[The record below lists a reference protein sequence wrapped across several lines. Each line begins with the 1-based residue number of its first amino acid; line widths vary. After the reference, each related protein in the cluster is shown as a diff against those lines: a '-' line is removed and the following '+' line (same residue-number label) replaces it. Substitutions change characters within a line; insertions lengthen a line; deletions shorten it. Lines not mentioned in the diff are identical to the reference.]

1 MATVNRKYFG
11 PRALGAVVR
20 MLLGFDRRIAEAETA
35 VGKAVEDA
43 EARMNES
50 VAAASE
56 ATTTATE
63 IAGEAAGGERVRT
76 EAENGR
82 VAAESG
88 RVESEEE
95 RRRNEQSRLEAE
107 RSRAAGEADRIE
119 GELERAAN
127 ERARVSTES
136 TRESKETARQSAEA
150 TRQENETKRVEAEV
164 SREQAENERKVAESG
179 RATEFESWKTEI
191 DGKAD
196 RSELKEYAK
205 RTEVTQGLD
214 AKQDKL
220 STTTDLHITDDN
232 TIGLTEAAKLNV
244 FIDRWNVK
252 CIKPEWG
259 RYDPDN
265 APDPQH
271 PFFLND
277 LWLTYEEAVRVD
289 AVSTWAF
296 KKVLSGMNGLIAG
309 DLNAR
314 TVMPIGMVY
323 GDGHSIYSFAQGNLT
338 IETVRLWYDNTPH
351 ISNMSWAF
359 NFCFKLKSII
369 GDLRMTSSTAGLAVQ
384 APFGLCREL
393 EDVHILE
400 LQQDLVIKDSPK
412 LSYDS
417 VHYMVMKA
425 VNKKAIVITVHADVY
440 AKLTGDTTNEAA
452 AALTA
457 EELAQ
462 WQQVCLDAN
471 ARNIAF
477 ASV

>member
-11 PRALGAVVR
+11 PRALVAVVK
-20 MLLGFDRRIAEAETA
+20 MLLGFDRRIAAAETA

-56 ATTTATE
+56 ATAAATE
-63 IAGEAAGGERVRT
+63 IAGEAAGGERMRA
-76 EAENGR
+76 EAESGR
-82 VAAESG
+82 EAAESG

-127 ERARVSTES
+127 ERARVSAES
-136 TRESKETARQSAEA
+136 TRESKETARQSAET
-150 TRQENETKRVEAEV
+150 TRQENETKRVEAEA

-179 RATEFESWKTEI
+179 RATEFESWKSEI

-214 AKQDKL
+214 TKQNKL

-232 TIGLTEAAKLNV
+232 TIGLTDMAKKQL
-244 FIDRWNVK
+244 FIDLWNEAWGAWG
-252 CIKPEWG
+252 CFDPE
-259 RYDPDN
+259 N
-265 APDPQH
+265 APDPLH
-271 PFFLND
+271 PFYGNK
-277 LWLTYEEAVRVD
+277 LWMTYEEAIL
-289 AVSTWAF
+289 
-296 KKVLSGMNGLIAG
+296 VLRSGEL
-309 DLNAR
+309 
-314 TVMPIGMVY
+314 
-323 GDGHSIYSFAQGNLT
+323 
-338 IETVRLWYDNTPH
+338 ETVVSSFSQSGAITNIPNSRPFTGSIATQNWFCVSAIKVARMPTGSWWCGSIENLFAYCSDLVQVINPIILHGGLANRATNVFNTSRLLEDFQIKNL
-351 ISNMSWAF
+351 N
-359 NFCFKLKSII
+359 CDL
-369 GDLRMTSSTAGLAVQ
+369 DLRVCS
-384 APFGLCREL
+384 
-393 EDVHILE
+393 
-400 LQQDLVIKDSPK
+400 K
-412 LSYDS
+412 LRVSVFSY
-417 VHYMVMKA
+417 
-425 VNKKAIVITVHADVY
+425 IVTNTGNTKPITITVHADVY

-471 ARNIAF
+471 AKNIAF
-477 ASV
+477 ATE